1 MDAPAPAQVC
11 SPPSG
16 ISGLVAP
23 QTPRMDPETPT
34 LAALFEEEESGLL
47 RYALGLAGRRP
58 VAEELVQE
66 AFLRLHQSWG
76 EVENPRAWLY
86 RTVRNLALNHLRD
99 HPLEAELAA
108 DSAPGD
114 DRPAAERLGRDEAVG
129 TVRLLLADLPAADRQ
144 LIHLKY
150 HEELQYREIG
160 RRTGLSAGNVGF
172 RLHHLLKTLA
182 DGLRR
187 AGIEGSEG

>member
-1 MDAPAPAQVC
+1 MESLAFAHAAPAP
-11 SPPSG
+11 SG
-16 ISGLVAP
+16 PAP
-23 QTPRMDPETPT
+23 GAALPAMSEPAKPT
-34 LAALFEEEESGLL
+34 LAALFESEESGLL
-47 RYALGLAGRRP
+47 RHALGLVGRRP

-66 AFLRLHQSWG
+66 AFLRLHRSWA
-76 EVENPRAWLY
+76 EVDNPCAWLH

-99 HPLEAELAA
+99 HPRVTELTEETGSSDA
-108 DSAPGD
+108 
-114 DRPAAERLGRDEAVG
+114 RPAAEQLGRDEAIG
-129 TVRLLLADLPAADRQ
+129 TVRLLLAELPADDRR

-150 HEELQYREIG
+150 HEELQYQEIG

-187 AGIEGSEG
+187 VGIEGSEG